1 MRSLTP
7 GGNASGM
14 TSRLEGLFLRL
25 KKHPG
30 QKTAQT
36 ARMEPSGTLFTE
48 VQRRIGM
55 YLRALWGNDFLMTQT
70 GRDFR
75 NHPGYKPS
83 LQQQAIYLP
92 DAYEDHFGVP
102 GSEIYRAASAH
113 AAAHA
118 VYSVEPFPVRS
129 LDNWQIAV
137 ISAIEDARVEKLA
150 IREFPGLKQL
160 WSRLHVA
167 TPQGR
172 ETAGEYLDRLARAL
186 LDENY
191 SDDDPWVERGRI
203 LFNQA
208 DPGESRISMEIGI
221 ELAREFGAKNIPFRL
236 NADLLSAPYRD
247 DNRYLWEGKKSVFG
261 KASRRRAKKRVHK
274 LASLFGMTNEVASES
289 DGENTK
295 KVSVLSAIFN
305 FKLDF
310 GNIHEREERGSISAP
325 FHYSEWDYQAQME
338 RPSWVLLLEKKARIG
353 ELKII
358 DEIIAQ
364 HKHLITRMKILLDAI
379 QPEGVQRIRKLEE
392 GDEIDINAAI
402 RAQIDLRMGIQ
413 PDTRI
418 MMSSV
423 RKTRDISVLVLLDL
437 SKSTNQRVK
446 GQDHTVLELTR
457 EACVLLADAIQ
468 KVGDPFAIHGFCSDS
483 RHHVEYYRF
492 KDFDHPHDNA
502 SKARLAGMAGALS
515 TRMGAGIRHAAHYLE
530 KQKSSKKLLMVITD
544 GEPADVDVRDHK
556 YLQYD
561 AKKAVEAAG
570 RSGIVTYCM
579 SLDPKADQYVSRIFG
594 QRNYMVIDH
603 VKRLPEKLPILYA
616 GLTR

>member
-1 MRSLTP
+1 MRP
-7 GGNASGM
+7 N
-14 TSRLEGLFLRL
+14 LENLFLKLSKRSVG
-25 KKHPG
+25 KIVQIPDKE
-30 QKTAQT
+30 QT
-36 ARMEPSGTLFTE
+36 GTLFTD

-55 YLRALWGNDFLMTQT
+55 YLRALWGNDFIMTQT
-70 GRDFR
+70 GRNFG
-75 NHPGYKPS
+75 NHPGYKPF
-83 LQQQAIYLP
+83 LQHQAIYLP
-92 DAYEDHFGVP
+92 DAYEDHCGVS
-102 GSEIYRAASAH
+102 GAEIYRAASAH

-118 VYSVEPFPVRS
+118 VYSKEPFPVRS

-137 ISAIEDARVEKLA
+137 ISVVEDARIEKLA
-150 IREFPGLKQL
+150 MREFPGLKQL
-160 WSRLHVA
+160 WSRLHVI
-167 TPQGR
+167 TSDR
-172 ETAGEYLDRLARAL
+172 KETAGAYLDRLARAL
-186 LDENY
+186 LDETY
-191 SDDDPWVERGRI
+191 ADDDPWIEQGRL
-203 LFNQA
+203 LFARTDPA
-208 DPGESRISMEIGI
+208 DSRVSMEIGI
-221 ELAREFGAKNIPFRL
+221 ELARAFDARGIPFRL
-236 NADLLSAPYRD
+236 NTDLQTAPYRD
-247 DNRYLWEGKKSVFG
+247 DNRCLWEEKKTPFS
-261 KASRRRAKKRVHK
+261 KLSKRKSKKRVHK
-274 LASLFGMTNEVASES
+274 FASLFGMTDEVASES

-310 GNIHEREERGSISAP
+310 GNINEREERRSVSAP
-325 FHYSEWDYQAQME
+325 FHYPEWDYQAQIE
-338 RPSWVLLLEKKARIG
+338 RPSWVLLLEKKARLG

-358 DEIIAQ
+358 DDIIAQ
-364 HKHLITRMKILLDAI
+364 HRHLISRMKVLLDAI

-402 RAQIDLRMGIQ
+402 RAQVDLRMGIQ

-437 SKSTNQRVK
+437 SKSTNQKVQ

-457 EACVLLADAIQ
+457 QACVLLADAIE

-492 KDFDHPHDNA
+492 KDFGHPHDDA
-502 SKARLAGMAGALS
+502 SKARLAGMTAQLS
-515 TRMGAGIRHAAHYLE
+515 TRMGAAIRHATHYLG

-594 QRNYMVIDH
+594 QRNYMVVDH